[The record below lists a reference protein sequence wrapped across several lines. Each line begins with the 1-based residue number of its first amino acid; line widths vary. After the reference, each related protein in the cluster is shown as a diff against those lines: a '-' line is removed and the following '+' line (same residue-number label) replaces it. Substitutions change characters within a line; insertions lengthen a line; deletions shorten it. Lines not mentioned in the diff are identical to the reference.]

1 MSLAPYMCDRP
12 YRLPTKNGRL
22 SPTCLSSTPNRL
34 LLPDSSAG
42 SALQA
47 LTITISRTPSRRIS
61 AAGVVWMLLLAV
73 GCPARACCCRFMAAC
88 LLATDGRSK
97 VGYRLFRVN
106 AQPNELPESLAGWLA
121 DLFTSRRDSTKKKS
135 HSGSQI
141 NLSFRLPEVF
151 QTPKNQLRTSLP
163 KSRPK
168 SLGFSAVTG
177 VFLLEIQTLSL
188 TPLEQNGGFVT
199 SL

>member
-97 VGYRLFRVN
+97 VGYRLFRV
-106 AQPNELPESLAGWLA
+106 LVL
-121 DLFTSRRDSTKKKS
+121 
-135 HSGSQI
+135 
-141 NLSFRLPEVF
+141 
-151 QTPKNQLRTSLP
+151 KNQ
-163 KSRPK
+163 KN
-168 SLGFSAVTG
+168 FV
-177 VFLLEIQTLSL
+177 LSTCYIL
-188 TPLEQNGGFVT
+188 
-199 SL
+199 